1 MLDSAESVLF
11 FHLKDIWVRKE
22 TLQIKTQRYL
32 FIYLLTLFSG
42 RLLYFIQDLIFSY
55 FYFLHVLAAS
65 WRRPSEAERGGSL
78 SILHR
83 ETNKNKPRRAITV
96 CRDLLSEFS
105 GDAWLSQEL
114 FVTAWI
120 CEETL
125 GGNAL

>member
-11 FHLKDIWVRKE
+11 FHLKDIWVWKE
-22 TLQIKTQRYL
+22 TLQIKTLRYL

-55 FYFLHVLAAS
+55 FYFLHVLAGGGGV
-65 WRRPSEAERGGSL
+65 EAERGGSL

-96 CRDLLSEFS
+96 CRYLLSELS

-120 CEETL
+120 CGEAL